1 VIHKISGLGRDEK
14 LRAQHIRRALVFLL
28 ALAWLVSGCATD
40 KAFREKQARAFRDR
54 GERYLGGNQP
64 SRALEQFREALKL
77 YPDDPH
83 LHYDLALTYDMKGML
98 DKTEYHLRE
107 AIRLKPDYS
116 DAYNYLGFIYFGRG
130 KVEEAIQY
138 YHKALE
144 NELYMN
150 PQDAQNNLGLAY
162 LSRKEYRKAMLHLEE
177 AVRLIPDFAAAY
189 NNLGKAY
196 EGLGQYDKA
205 KFNYEKAVKF
215 NPQYAGAY
223 LNLGKLLYRSG
234 ERNRARWSFGQ
245 VIRLEPGSERAMEA
259 QRYLK
264 RLQ

>member
-1 VIHKISGLGRDEK
+1 MRKDK
-14 LRAQHIRRALVFLL
+14 LRAQVRWRVLGVIL
-28 ALAWLVSGCATD
+28 ALALLLTGCATN

-54 GERYLGGNQP
+54 GERYLGANQ
-64 SRALEQFREALKL
+64 SGKALEQFLEALKI
-77 YPDDPH
+77 YPDDPY
-83 LHYDLALTYDMKGML
+83 LHYDLALAYDMKGLL
-98 DKTEYHLRE
+98 DKTEYHLKE

-116 DAYNYLGFIYFGRG
+116 DAYNYLGFVYFGRG
-130 KVEEAIQY
+130 QVDEAIKY

-150 PQDAQNNLGLAY
+150 PQDAHMNLGLAY

-177 AVRLIPDFAAAY
+177 AIRLVPDFTAAY

-205 KFNYEKAVKF
+205 RFNYEKAVKF
-215 NPQYAGAY
+215 NPQYADAY
-223 LNLGKLLYRSG
+223 LNLGRLLYRSG
-234 ERNRARWSFGQ
+234 ERKRARWSFGQ
-245 VIRLEPGSERAMEA
+245 VIRLEPGSEIAMEA

>member
-1 VIHKISGLGRDEK
+1 
-14 LRAQHIRRALVFLL
+14 LRAELRLRLLGVIL
-28 ALAWLVSGCATD
+28 ALALLLTGCATN

-54 GERYLGGNQP
+54 GERYLGANQ
-64 SRALEQFREALKL
+64 SSKALEQFLEALKI
-77 YPDDPH
+77 YPDDPY
-83 LHYDLALTYDMKGML
+83 LHYDMAYAYDVKGML
-98 DKTEYHLRE
+98 DKTEYHLKE

-116 DAYNYLGFIYFGRG
+116 DAYNYLGFVYFGRG
-130 KVEEAIQY
+130 KVDEAIKY

-150 PQDAQNNLGLAY
+150 PQDAHMNLGLAY
-162 LSRKEYRKAMLHLEE
+162 LSRKEYHKAMLHLEE
-177 AVRLIPDFAAAY
+177 AIRMVPDFAAAY

-205 KFNYEKAVKF
+205 RFNYEKAVQF
-215 NPQYAGAY
+215 NPQYADAY
-223 LNLGKLLYRSG
+223 LNLGRLLYRSG
-234 ERNRARWSFGQ
+234 ERKRARWSFGQ
-245 VIRLEPGSERAMEA
+245 VIRLAPSSEIAVEA

>member
-1 VIHKISGLGRDEK
+1 M
-14 LRAQHIRRALVFLL
+14 RAQLRWRILGMILTVAFFLT
-28 ALAWLVSGCATD
+28 GCATD

-54 GERYLGGNQP
+54 GERYLSGNE
-64 SRALEQFREALKL
+64 SSKALEQFHEALKI

-83 LHYDLALTYDMKGML
+83 LHYDLAYTYDMKGML
-98 DKTEYHLRE
+98 DKTEYHLKE

-116 DAYNYLGFIYFGRG
+116 DAYNYLGFLYFGHG
-130 KVEEAIQY
+130 KVDEAIKY

-150 PQDAQNNLGLAY
+150 PQIAHNNLGLAY

-177 AVRLIPDFAAAY
+177 ATRLVPDYAIAY

-205 KFNYEKAVKF
+205 RFSYEKAVKF
-215 NPQYAGAY
+215 FPQYADAY

-234 ERNRARWSFGQ
+234 ERKRAKWSFGQ
-245 VIRLEPGSERAMEA
+245 VIRLEPSSEIAMEA
-259 QRYLK
+259 MRYLK